1 MPSLFVEKLGVSVYQ
16 GVLSTGGRLQ
26 MKLRVI
32 GVAAIMAAMCST
44 VINAQSL
51 KKDKE
56 FVEEVIPEP
65 KPEAFLE
72 AIGGSRFLVAQFF
85 TILGTIF
92 GVYLAS
98 YVAFQRNLKYD
109 RFVKAQQRSDLL
121 MALREELRQNVN
133 RLRKFDERLPA
144 DVGTGVLNTEWP
156 HLRLFVWQA
165 AGRSSSALDMPL
177 IMIDVQSLY
186 DDVNDMLNNADAR
199 QMFRTLTASN
209 ACDRTKFKERLNNQL
224 KFIETSI
231 FPAMDKATMV
241 SAQLLKRYSDQ
252 KDSKPS

>member
-1 MPSLFVEKLGVSVYQ
+1 
-16 GVLSTGGRLQ
+16 

-44 VINAQSL
+44 AIDAQSV
-51 KKDKE
+51 KKDRE
-56 FVEEVIPEP
+56 FVEEVTHES

-72 AIGGSRFLVAQFF
+72 AVGGPRFLVAQFF

-109 RFVKAQQRSDLL
+109 QFVKAQQRSDLL
-121 MALREELRQNVN
+121 MAMREELRQNVD
-133 RLRKFDERLPA
+133 RLRKFNERLPA
-144 DVGTGVLNTEWP
+144 DVGTNVLETEWP

-165 AGRSSSALDMPL
+165 AGRSSSALDLPA

-186 DDVNDMLNNADAR
+186 DDVNDMLSDTSTR
-199 QMFRTLTASN
+199 QRFRSLSGSN
-209 ACDRTKFKERLNNQL
+209 TYERTQFKERLNDKL
-224 KFIETSI
+224 KFVENSI
-231 FPAMDKATMV
+231 FPAMDKARMA

-252 KDSKPS
+252 KELKPS